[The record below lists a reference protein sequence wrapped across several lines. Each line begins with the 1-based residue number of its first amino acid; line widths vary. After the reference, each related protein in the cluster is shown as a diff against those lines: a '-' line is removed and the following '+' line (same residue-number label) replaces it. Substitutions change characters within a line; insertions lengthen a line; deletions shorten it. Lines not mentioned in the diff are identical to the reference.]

1 MLGNTANRANNFE
14 RKRERTEKLINFMTV
29 EPLAM
34 IADKG
39 EAAVRTFFL
48 RLGDETIKIRFVIDS
63 LKRFSFLSTH

>member
-1 MLGNTANRANNFE
+1 MLGNTANRANNFK
-14 RKRERTEKLINFMTV
+14 RKREGERTEKLINFMAV

-63 LKRFSFLSTH
+63 FFFFVR